1 MAQYVLTSYVGKQI
15 FGVFNTILAVCA
27 NPHWRSLVDSIVL
40 YSTKDSQ
47 GSRGV
52 SKGTLE
58 ESEKI
63 KSYCEQHGYPP
74 VKIVEF
80 DRTENLAAE
89 FVKEATSDGKK
100 VLFNIEGGMN
110 YCVTQYMS
118 ELVKSSLDHSVIISD
133 GSVYRTVP
141 LNQSFENC
149 DWDTETLKIPELS
162 VEDIFAI
169 QNVTYEKKEEK
180 TEFGKFVESH
190 LEKRNL
196 PKSLI
201 YNVTLNHLTFDLVW
215 NCGGNH
221 LAFLVSPWKK
231 NGISSKAANKLERLR
246 AYLKWAAG
254 KNNQKQIYDFQFYVV
269 CEAGNHIDTTKI
281 QGRGKA
287 IPLDSYGYVENNKFY
302 GGGERRL
309 DFSKKLSFELS
320 LLLSRK
326 NVPEFGKLSKSEETN
341 TKVEVVDNTFITSF
355 GKDPSSTI
363 AALLSHLECHTYLKT
378 VLLLCTPD
386 LIKQCNKFITI
397 LKSYP
402 SQFLKQ
408 INFKIVKTDI
418 KGRSIPYILT
428 AKSDIKN
435 VEVNATPGTKG
446 QTAFLTLFAQ
456 NNDFPV
462 WTLNQKEVLCCNQDF
477 EKFKNEPKI
486 NPKLYLSLD
495 RYKVTSN
502 TISKDIAKTK
512 LLKSILKNM
521 SESDADKCRN
531 NFGSFLK
538 ESKITAKLD
547 GSSYFVTSDNGI
559 YKKEEMGALFEDL
572 VNVAFSNLKGVAGD
586 SNVTV
591 KDPTVHNSNQKKYHL
606 EEIDYLFS
614 YKHMVVSVSCKAYFN
629 KDAHHLHTRL
639 ASVVKESVSF
649 AKGICRFCLPVM
661 CFINKFDVPDIFI
674 DKSSNEPVGIIDC
687 WDLCDPDRLQD
698 ILERLDASIN
708 VEGSI
713 SAEDDSELTVDM

>member
-63 KSYCEQHGYPP
+63 KSYCEQHGYPH

-89 FVKEATSDGKK
+89 FVKDATSDGKK

-110 YCVTQYMS
+110 YSVAQYMS
-118 ELVKSSLDHSVIISD
+118 ELVKSSLEHSVIISD

-141 LNQSFENC
+141 LKQSFENC

-169 QNVTYEKKEEK
+169 QNVKYEKKEEK

-221 LAFLVSPWKK
+221 LAFLVSPFGKK
-231 NGISSKAANKLERLR
+231 GTSQDSDKKLERLR
-246 AYLKWAAG
+246 SYLKWAAG
-254 KNNQKQIYDFQFYVV
+254 KNNQKQIYDFHFYVV

-287 IPLDSYGYVENNKFY
+287 IPLESYGYVEKDKFY

-326 NVPEFGKLSKSEETN
+326 NVPEFGKLSKSEEIS

-402 SQFLKQ
+402 SQFLKH
-408 INFKIVKTDI
+408 INFKIVKTDV
-418 KGRSIPYILT
+418 KGRSIPYILS
-428 AKSDIKN
+428 AKRDIKN

-446 QTAFLTLFAQ
+446 QAAFLTLFAQ

-462 WTLNQKEVLCCNQDF
+462 WTLNQKEVLCCNQNF

>member
-231 NGISSKAANKLERLR
+231 NGTSSKAANKLERLR

-302 GGGERRL
+302 GGGERRIDL
-309 DFSKKLSFELS
+309 SKKLSFELS

-402 SQFLKQ
+402 SQFLKH

-713 SAEDDSELTVDM
+713 SVEDDSELTVDM

>member
-27 NPHWRSLVDSIVL
+27 NPYWRSLVDSIVL
-40 YSTKDSQ
+40 YSTKDCQ

-80 DRTENLAAE
+80 DRTENLATE
-89 FVKEATSDGKK
+89 FVKDATSDGKK

-110 YCVTQYMS
+110 YCVAQYMS
-118 ELVKSSLDHSVIISD
+118 ELVKSSLEHSVIISD

-141 LNQSFENC
+141 LKQSFENC

-169 QNVTYEKKEEK
+169 QNVKYEKKEEK

-221 LAFLVSPWKK
+221 LAFLVSPFGKK
-231 NGISSKAANKLERLR
+231 GTSQDSDKKLERLR
-246 AYLKWAAG
+246 SYLKWAAG
-254 KNNQKQIYDFQFYVV
+254 KNNQKQIYDFHFYVV

-287 IPLDSYGYVENNKFY
+287 IPLESYGYVEKDKFY

-326 NVPEFGKLSKSEETN
+326 NVPEFGKLSKSEEIS

-402 SQFLKQ
+402 SQFLKH
-408 INFKIVKTDI
+408 INFKIVKTDV
-418 KGRSIPYILT
+418 KGRSIPYILS
-428 AKSDIKN
+428 AKRDIKN

-446 QTAFLTLFAQ
+446 QAAFLTLFAQ

-462 WTLNQKEVLCCNQDF
+462 WTLNQKEVLCCNQNF

>member
-40 YSTKDSQ
+40 YSTKDNQ
-47 GSRGV
+47 GTGGV

-141 LNQSFENC
+141 LKQSFENC

-231 NGISSKAANKLERLR
+231 NGTSSKAANKLERLR

-302 GGGERRL
+302 GGGERRIDL
-309 DFSKKLSFELS
+309 SKKLSFELS

-402 SQFLKQ
+402 SQFLKH
-408 INFKIVKTDI
+408 INFKIVKTDV
-418 KGRSIPYILT
+418 KGRSIPYILS
-428 AKSDIKN
+428 AKRDIKN

-446 QTAFLTLFAQ
+446 QAAFLTLFAQ

-462 WTLNQKEVLCCNQDF
+462 WTLNQKEVLCCNQNF

>member
-27 NPHWRSLVDSIVL
+27 NPYWRSLVDSIVL

-80 DRTENLAAE
+80 DRTENLATE
-89 FVKEATSDGKK
+89 FVKDATSDGKK

-110 YCVTQYMS
+110 YCVAQYMS
-118 ELVKSSLDHSVIISD
+118 ELVKSSLEHSVIISD

-141 LNQSFENC
+141 LKQSFENC

-169 QNVTYEKKEEK
+169 QNVKYEKKEEK

-221 LAFLVSPWKK
+221 LAFLVSPFGKK
-231 NGISSKAANKLERLR
+231 GTSQDSDKKLERLR
-246 AYLKWAAG
+246 SYLKWAAG
-254 KNNQKQIYDFQFYVV
+254 KNNQKQIYDFHFYVV

-287 IPLDSYGYVENNKFY
+287 IPLESYGYVEKDKFY

-326 NVPEFGKLSKSEETN
+326 NVPEFGKLSKSEEIS

-402 SQFLKQ
+402 SQFLKH
-408 INFKIVKTDI
+408 INFKIVKTDV
-418 KGRSIPYILT
+418 KGRSIPYILS
-428 AKSDIKN
+428 AKRDIKN

-446 QTAFLTLFAQ
+446 QAAFLTLFAQ

-462 WTLNQKEVLCCNQDF
+462 WTLNQKEVLCCNQNF

>member
-1 MAQYVLTSYVGKQI
+1 MDQYVLTSYVGKQI

-47 GSRGV
+47 NTRGV

-58 ESEKI
+58 ESERI
-63 KSYCEQHGYPP
+63 KNYCEQHGYPP

-89 FVKEATSDGKK
+89 FVKDATSDGKK

-110 YCVTQYMS
+110 YCVAQYMS
-118 ELVKSSLDHSVIISD
+118 ELVKSSLEHSVIISD
-133 GSVYRTVP
+133 GSVYRTVS
-141 LNQSFENC
+141 LKQSFEIC
-149 DWDTETLKIPELS
+149 DWDTETLRIPELS

-169 QNVTYEKKEEK
+169 QDVRYEKKEEK

-190 LEKRNL
+190 LEKQNL

-201 YNVTLNHLTFDLVW
+201 YNVTLNKLTFDLVW

-231 NGISSKAANKLERLR
+231 NGTSSKAEKKLERLR

-254 KNNQKQIYDFQFYVV
+254 KNNQKQIYDFQFFVV

-287 IPLDSYGYVENNKFY
+287 IPLDSYGYVEKNKFY

-309 DFSKKLSFELS
+309 DLSKKLSFELS

-326 NVPEFGKLSKSEETN
+326 NVPEFGKLSKSVEN
-341 TKVEVVDNTFITSF
+341 NSKVEVVDSTFITSF

-363 AALLSHLECHTYLKT
+363 AALLSHLKCHTYLKT

-397 LKSYP
+397 LKSYQA
-402 SQFLKQ
+402 QFLKQ
-408 INFKIVKTDI
+408 INFKIVKTDV
-418 KGRSIPYILT
+418 KGRSIPYILS

-435 VEVNATPGTKG
+435 VEVNVTPGTKG

-456 NNDFPV
+456 NNDLPV
-462 WTLNQKEVLCCNQDF
+462 WTLNQHEVLCCNQNF
-477 EKFKNEPKI
+477 EKFKNDPKI
-486 NPKLYLSLD
+486 NPKLILSLD

-502 TISKDIAKTK
+502 TISKDKAKTK
-512 LLKSILKNM
+512 LLNSMLKNM
-521 SESDADKCRN
+521 SESDSDRCRN

-547 GSSYFVTSDNGI
+547 GNSYFVTNNNGI
-559 YKKEEMGALFEDL
+559 YKNVKMGSFFEDL

-586 SNVTV
+586 SNVKV
-591 KDPTVHNSNQKKYHL
+591 KDPTVHYSNQKNSHI

-614 YKHMVVSVSCKAYFN
+614 YKHMFVAVSCKAYFQQ
-629 KDAHHLHTRL
+629 DAHHLHTRL
-639 ASVVKESVSF
+639 ATVVKEAVSF

-687 WDLCDPDRLQD
+687 WDLCDPDRLKD

-708 VEGSI
+708 VEGAI
-713 SAEDDSELTVDM
+713 SAEDDSELTVEM

>member
-40 YSTKDSQ
+40 YSTKDNQ
-47 GSRGV
+47 GTGRV

-141 LNQSFENC
+141 LKQSFENC

-231 NGISSKAANKLERLR
+231 NGTSSKAANKLERLR

-302 GGGERRL
+302 GGGERRIDL
-309 DFSKKLSFELS
+309 SKKLSFELS

-402 SQFLKQ
+402 SQFLKH
-408 INFKIVKTDI
+408 INFKIVKTDV
-418 KGRSIPYILT
+418 KGRSIPYILS
-428 AKSDIKN
+428 AKRDIKN

-446 QTAFLTLFAQ
+446 QAAFLTLFAQ

-462 WTLNQKEVLCCNQDF
+462 WTLNQKEVLCCNQNF

>member
-63 KSYCEQHGYPP
+63 KSYCEQHGYPH

-89 FVKEATSDGKK
+89 FVKDATSDGKK

-110 YCVTQYMS
+110 YSVAQYMS
-118 ELVKSSLDHSVIISD
+118 ELVKSSLEHSVIISD

-141 LNQSFENC
+141 LKQSFENC

-169 QNVTYEKKEEK
+169 QNVKYEKKEEK

-221 LAFLVSPWKK
+221 LAFLVSPFGKK
-231 NGISSKAANKLERLR
+231 GTSQDSDKKLERLR
-246 AYLKWAAG
+246 SYLKWAAG
-254 KNNQKQIYDFQFYVV
+254 KNNQKQIYDFHFYVV

-287 IPLDSYGYVENNKFY
+287 IPLESYGYVEKDKFY

-326 NVPEFGKLSKSEETN
+326 NVPEFGKLSKSEEIS

-402 SQFLKQ
+402 SQFLKH
-408 INFKIVKTDI
+408 INFKIVKTDV
-418 KGRSIPYILT
+418 KGRSIPYILS
-428 AKSDIKN
+428 AKRDIKN

-446 QTAFLTLFAQ
+446 QAAFLTLFAQ

-462 WTLNQKEVLCCNQDF
+462 WTLNQKEVLCCNQNF

-713 SAEDDSELTVDM
+713 SAEDDSELTVEM

>member
-80 DRTENLAAE
+80 DRTENLATE
-89 FVKEATSDGKK
+89 FVKDATSDGKK

-110 YCVTQYMS
+110 YCVAQYMS
-118 ELVKSSLDHSVIISD
+118 ELVKSSLEHSVIISD

-141 LNQSFENC
+141 LKQSFENC

-169 QNVTYEKKEEK
+169 QNVKYEKKEEK

-221 LAFLVSPWKK
+221 LAFLVSPFGKK
-231 NGISSKAANKLERLR
+231 GTSQDSDKKLERLR
-246 AYLKWAAG
+246 SYLKWAAG
-254 KNNQKQIYDFQFYVV
+254 KNNQKQIYDFHFYVV

-287 IPLDSYGYVENNKFY
+287 IPLESYGYVEKDKFY
-302 GGGERRL
+302 GVGERRL

-326 NVPEFGKLSKSEETN
+326 NVPEFGKLSKSEEIS

-402 SQFLKQ
+402 SQFLKH
-408 INFKIVKTDI
+408 INFKIVKTDV
-418 KGRSIPYILT
+418 KGRSIPYILS
-428 AKSDIKN
+428 AKRDIKN

-446 QTAFLTLFAQ
+446 QAAFLTLFAQ

-462 WTLNQKEVLCCNQDF
+462 WTLNQKEVLCCNQNF

>member
-40 YSTKDSQ
+40 YSTKDNQ
-47 GSRGV
+47 GTGGV

-141 LNQSFENC
+141 LKQSFENC

-221 LAFLVSPWKK
+221 LAFLVSPFGKK
-231 NGISSKAANKLERLR
+231 GTSQDSDKKLERLR
-246 AYLKWAAG
+246 SYLKWAAG
-254 KNNQKQIYDFQFYVV
+254 KNNQKQIYDFHFYVV

-287 IPLDSYGYVENNKFY
+287 IPLESYGYVEKDKFY

-326 NVPEFGKLSKSEETN
+326 NVPEFGKLSKSEEIS

-402 SQFLKQ
+402 SQFLKH
-408 INFKIVKTDI
+408 INFKIVKTDV
-418 KGRSIPYILT
+418 KGRSIPYILS
-428 AKSDIKN
+428 AKRDIKN

-446 QTAFLTLFAQ
+446 QAAFLTLFAQ

-462 WTLNQKEVLCCNQDF
+462 WTLNQKEVLCCNQNF

-559 YKKEEMGALFEDL
+559 YKKEEIGALFEDL

>member
-1 MAQYVLTSYVGKQI
+1 M
-15 FGVFNTILAVCA
+15 
-27 NPHWRSLVDSIVL
+27 DSIVL

-89 FVKEATSDGKK
+89 FVKDATSDGKK

-110 YCVTQYMS
+110 YSVAQYMS
-118 ELVKSSLDHSVIISD
+118 ELVKSSLEHSVIISD

-141 LNQSFENC
+141 LKQSFENC

-221 LAFLVSPWKK
+221 LAFLVSPFGKK
-231 NGISSKAANKLERLR
+231 GTSQDSDKKLERLR
-246 AYLKWAAG
+246 SYLKWAAG
-254 KNNQKQIYDFQFYVV
+254 KNNQKQIYDFHFYVV

-287 IPLDSYGYVENNKFY
+287 IPLESYGYVEKDKFY

-326 NVPEFGKLSKSEETN
+326 NVPEFGKLSKSEEIS

-402 SQFLKQ
+402 SQFLKH
-408 INFKIVKTDI
+408 INFKIVKTDV
-418 KGRSIPYILT
+418 KGRSIPYILS
-428 AKSDIKN
+428 AKRDIKN

-446 QTAFLTLFAQ
+446 QAAFLTLFAQ

-462 WTLNQKEVLCCNQDF
+462 WTLNQKEVLCCNQNF

-547 GSSYFVTSDNGI
+547 GSSYFVTSDSI

>member
-27 NPHWRSLVDSIVL
+27 NPHWHSLVDSIVL

-80 DRTENLAAE
+80 DRTENLATE
-89 FVKEATSDGKK
+89 FVKDATSDGKK

-110 YCVTQYMS
+110 YCVAQYMS
-118 ELVKSSLDHSVIISD
+118 ELVKSSLEHSVIISD

-141 LNQSFENC
+141 LKQSFENC

-221 LAFLVSPWKK
+221 LAFLVSPFGKK
-231 NGISSKAANKLERLR
+231 GTSQDSDKKLERLR
-246 AYLKWAAG
+246 SYLKWAAG
-254 KNNQKQIYDFQFYVV
+254 KNNQKQIYDFHFYVV

-287 IPLDSYGYVENNKFY
+287 IPLESYGYVEKDKFY

-326 NVPEFGKLSKSEETN
+326 NVPEFGKLSKSEEIS

-402 SQFLKQ
+402 SQFLKH
-408 INFKIVKTDI
+408 INFKIVKTDV
-418 KGRSIPYILT
+418 KGRSIPYILS
-428 AKSDIKN
+428 AKRDIKN

-446 QTAFLTLFAQ
+446 QAAFLTLFAQ

-462 WTLNQKEVLCCNQDF
+462 WTLNQKEVLCCNQNF

>member
-40 YSTKDSQ
+40 YSTKDNQ
-47 GSRGV
+47 GTGGV

-141 LNQSFENC
+141 LKQSFENC

-221 LAFLVSPWKK
+221 LAFLVSPFGKK
-231 NGISSKAANKLERLR
+231 GTSQDSDKKLERLR
-246 AYLKWAAG
+246 SYLKWAAG
-254 KNNQKQIYDFQFYVV
+254 KNNQKQIYDFHFYVV

-287 IPLDSYGYVENNKFY
+287 IPLESYGYVEKDKFY

-326 NVPEFGKLSKSEETN
+326 NVPEFGKLSKSEEIS

-402 SQFLKQ
+402 SQFLKH
-408 INFKIVKTDI
+408 INFKIVKTDV
-418 KGRSIPYILT
+418 KGRSIPYILS
-428 AKSDIKN
+428 AKRDIKN

-446 QTAFLTLFAQ
+446 QAAFLTLFAQ

-462 WTLNQKEVLCCNQDF
+462 WTLNQKEVLCCNQNF

>member
-40 YSTKDSQ
+40 YSTKDNQ
-47 GSRGV
+47 GTGGV

-80 DRTENLAAE
+80 DRTENFAAE

-141 LNQSFENC
+141 LKQSFENC

-221 LAFLVSPWKK
+221 LAFLVSPFGKK
-231 NGISSKAANKLERLR
+231 GTSQDSDKKLERLR
-246 AYLKWAAG
+246 SYLKWAAG
-254 KNNQKQIYDFQFYVV
+254 KNNQKQIYDFHFYVV

-287 IPLDSYGYVENNKFY
+287 IPLESYGYVEKDKFY

-326 NVPEFGKLSKSEETN
+326 NVPEFGKLSKSEEIS

-402 SQFLKQ
+402 SQFLKH
-408 INFKIVKTDI
+408 INFKIVKTDV
-418 KGRSIPYILT
+418 KGRSIPYILS
-428 AKSDIKN
+428 AKRDIKN

-446 QTAFLTLFAQ
+446 QAAFLTLFAQ

-486 NPKLYLSLD
+486 NPKLLLSLD

-521 SESDADKCRN
+521 SESDSVKCRN

-614 YKHMVVSVSCKAYFN
+614 YKHMFVAVSCKAYFN

>member
-80 DRTENLAAE
+80 DRTENLATE
-89 FVKEATSDGKK
+89 FVKDATSDGKK

-110 YCVTQYMS
+110 YCVAQYMS

-141 LNQSFENC
+141 LKQSFENC

-221 LAFLVSPWKK
+221 LAFLVSPFGKK
-231 NGISSKAANKLERLR
+231 GTSQDSDKKLERLR
-246 AYLKWAAG
+246 SYLKWAAG
-254 KNNQKQIYDFQFYVV
+254 KNNQKQIYDFHFYVV

-287 IPLDSYGYVENNKFY
+287 IPLESYGYVEKDKFY

-326 NVPEFGKLSKSEETN
+326 NVPEFGKLSKSEEIS

-402 SQFLKQ
+402 SQFLKH
-408 INFKIVKTDI
+408 INFKIVKTDV
-418 KGRSIPYILT
+418 KGRSIPYILS
-428 AKSDIKN
+428 AKRDIKN

-446 QTAFLTLFAQ
+446 QAAFLTLFAQ

-462 WTLNQKEVLCCNQDF
+462 WTLNQNEVLCCNQNF

>member
-27 NPHWRSLVDSIVL
+27 NPHWCSLVDSIVL

-89 FVKEATSDGKK
+89 FVKDATSDGKK

-110 YCVTQYMS
+110 YSVAQYMS
-118 ELVKSSLDHSVIISD
+118 ELVKSSLEHSVIISD

-141 LNQSFENC
+141 LKQSFENC
-149 DWDTETLKIPELS
+149 DWDSETLKIPELS

-169 QNVTYEKKEEK
+169 QDVKYEKKEEK

-190 LEKRNL
+190 LEKQNL

-201 YNVTLNHLTFDLVW
+201 YNVTLNKLTFDLVW

-221 LAFLVSPWKK
+221 LAFLVSPFGKK
-231 NGISSKAANKLERLR
+231 GTSQDSDKKLERLR
-246 AYLKWAAG
+246 SYLKWAAG
-254 KNNQKQIYDFQFYVV
+254 KNNQKQIYDFHFYVV

-287 IPLDSYGYVENNKFY
+287 IPLESYGYVEKDKFY

-326 NVPEFGKLSKSEETN
+326 NVPEFGKLSKSEEIS

-402 SQFLKQ
+402 FQFLKH
-408 INFKIVKTDI
+408 INFKIVKTDV
-418 KGRSIPYILT
+418 KGRSIPYILS
-428 AKSDIKN
+428 AKRDIKN

-446 QTAFLTLFAQ
+446 QAAFLTLFAQ

-462 WTLNQKEVLCCNQDF
+462 WTLNQKEVLCCNQNF

>member
-80 DRTENLAAE
+80 DRTENLATE
-89 FVKEATSDGKK
+89 FVKDATSDGKK

-110 YCVTQYMS
+110 YCVAQYMS
-118 ELVKSSLDHSVIISD
+118 ELVKSSLEHSVIISD

-141 LNQSFENC
+141 LKQSFENC

-221 LAFLVSPWKK
+221 LAFLVSPFGKK
-231 NGISSKAANKLERLR
+231 GTSQDSDKKLERLR
-246 AYLKWAAG
+246 SYLKWAAG
-254 KNNQKQIYDFQFYVV
+254 KNNQKQIYDFHFYVV

-287 IPLDSYGYVENNKFY
+287 IPLESYGYVEKDKFY

-326 NVPEFGKLSKSEETN
+326 NVPEFGKLSKSEEIS

-355 GKDPSSTI
+355 GKEPSSTI

-402 SQFLKQ
+402 SQFLKH
-408 INFKIVKTDI
+408 INFKIVKTDV
-418 KGRSIPYILT
+418 KGRSIPYILS
-428 AKSDIKN
+428 AKRDIKN

-446 QTAFLTLFAQ
+446 QAAFLTLFAQ

-462 WTLNQKEVLCCNQDF
+462 WTLNQKEVLCCNQNF

>member
-27 NPHWRSLVDSIVL
+27 NPHWHSLVDSIVL

-80 DRTENLAAE
+80 DRTENLATE
-89 FVKEATSDGKK
+89 FVKDATSDGKK

-110 YCVTQYMS
+110 YCVAQYMS
-118 ELVKSSLDHSVIISD
+118 ELVKSSLEHSVIISD

-141 LNQSFENC
+141 LKQSFENC

-221 LAFLVSPWKK
+221 LAFLVSPFGKK
-231 NGISSKAANKLERLR
+231 GTSQDSDKKLERLR
-246 AYLKWAAG
+246 SYLKWAAG
-254 KNNQKQIYDFQFYVV
+254 KNNQKQIYDFHFYVV

-287 IPLDSYGYVENNKFY
+287 IPLESYGYVEKDKFY

-326 NVPEFGKLSKSEETN
+326 NVPEFGKLSKSEEIS

-402 SQFLKQ
+402 SQFLKH
-408 INFKIVKTDI
+408 INFKIVKTDV
-418 KGRSIPYILT
+418 KGRSIPYILS
-428 AKSDIKN
+428 AKRDIKN

-446 QTAFLTLFAQ
+446 QAAFLTLFAQ

-462 WTLNQKEVLCCNQDF
+462 WTLNQKEVLCCNQNF

-639 ASVVKESVSF
+639 ASAVKESVSF

>member
-40 YSTKDSQ
+40 YSTKDNQ
-47 GSRGV
+47 GTGGV

-141 LNQSFENC
+141 LKQSFENC

-221 LAFLVSPWKK
+221 LAFLVSPFGKK
-231 NGISSKAANKLERLR
+231 GTSQDSDKKLERLR
-246 AYLKWAAG
+246 SYLKWAAG
-254 KNNQKQIYDFQFYVV
+254 KNNQKQIYDFHFYVV
-269 CEAGNHIDTTKI
+269 CEACNHIDTTKI

-287 IPLDSYGYVENNKFY
+287 IPLESYGYVEKDKFY

-326 NVPEFGKLSKSEETN
+326 NVPEFGKLSKSEEIS

-402 SQFLKQ
+402 SQFLKH
-408 INFKIVKTDI
+408 INFKIVKTDV
-418 KGRSIPYILT
+418 KGRSIPYILS
-428 AKSDIKN
+428 AKRDIKN

-446 QTAFLTLFAQ
+446 QAAFLTLFAQ

-462 WTLNQKEVLCCNQDF
+462 WTLNQKEVLCCNQNF

>member
-1 MAQYVLTSYVGKQI
+1 M
-15 FGVFNTILAVCA
+15 
-27 NPHWRSLVDSIVL
+27 
-40 YSTKDSQ
+40 
-47 GSRGV
+47 
-52 SKGTLE
+52 E
-58 ESEKI
+58 
-63 KSYCEQHGYPP
+63 
-74 VKIVEF
+74 
-80 DRTENLAAE
+80 
-89 FVKEATSDGKK
+89 
-100 VLFNIEGGMN
+100 
-110 YCVTQYMS
+110 
-118 ELVKSSLDHSVIISD
+118 
-133 GSVYRTVP
+133 
-141 LNQSFENC
+141 
-149 DWDTETLKIPELS
+149 
-162 VEDIFAI
+162 
-169 QNVTYEKKEEK
+169 
-180 TEFGKFVESH
+180 
-190 LEKRNL
+190 
-196 PKSLI
+196 
-201 YNVTLNHLTFDLVW
+201 
-215 NCGGNH
+215 
-221 LAFLVSPWKK
+221 K
-231 NGISSKAANKLERLR
+231 NGTSSKAANKLERLR

-302 GGGERRL
+302 GGGERRIDL
-309 DFSKKLSFELS
+309 SKKLSFELS

-486 NPKLYLSLD
+486 NPKLLLSLD

-521 SESDADKCRN
+521 SESDSDKCRN

-538 ESKITAKLD
+538 ESKITATLD
-547 GSSYFVTSDNGI
+547 GTSYFVTNDNGI
-559 YKKEEMGALFEDL
+559 YKKVKIGAFFEDL
-572 VNVAFSNLKGVAGD
+572 VNVAFSNLKGVAG
-586 SNVTV
+586 
-591 KDPTVHNSNQKKYHL
+591 
-606 EEIDYLFS
+606 EIGR
-614 YKHMVVSVSCKAYFN
+614 
-629 KDAHHLHTRL
+629 AH
-639 ASVVKESVSF
+639 V
-649 AKGICRFCLPVM
+649 
-661 CFINKFDVPDIFI
+661 
-674 DKSSNEPVGIIDC
+674 
-687 WDLCDPDRLQD
+687 
-698 ILERLDASIN
+698 
-708 VEGSI
+708 
-713 SAEDDSELTVDM
+713 

>member
-27 NPHWRSLVDSIVL
+27 NPHWCSLVDSIVL

-89 FVKEATSDGKK
+89 FVKDATSDGKK

-110 YCVTQYMS
+110 YSVAQYMS
-118 ELVKSSLDHSVIISD
+118 ELVKSSLEHSVIISD

-141 LNQSFENC
+141 LKQSFENC
-149 DWDTETLKIPELS
+149 DWDSETLKIPELS

-169 QNVTYEKKEEK
+169 QDVKYEKKEEK

-190 LEKRNL
+190 LEKQNL

-201 YNVTLNHLTFDLVW
+201 YNVTLNKLTFDLVW

-221 LAFLVSPWKK
+221 LAFLVSPFGKK
-231 NGISSKAANKLERLR
+231 GTSQDSDKKLERLR
-246 AYLKWAAG
+246 SYLKWAAG
-254 KNNQKQIYDFQFYVV
+254 KNNQKQIYDFHFYVV

-287 IPLDSYGYVENNKFY
+287 IPLESYGYVEKDKFY
-302 GGGERRL
+302 GGGERRIDL
-309 DFSKKLSFELS
+309 SKKLSFELS

-326 NVPEFGKLSKSEETN
+326 NVPEFGKLSKSEENN

-408 INFKIVKTDI
+408 INFKIVKTDV
-418 KGRSIPYILT
+418 KGRSIPYILS

-446 QTAFLTLFAQ
+446 QAAFLTLFAQ

-462 WTLNQKEVLCCNQDF
+462 WTLNQKEVLCCNQNF

-521 SESDADKCRN
+521 SESDSDKCRN

-538 ESKITAKLD
+538 ESKITATLD
-547 GSSYFVTSDNGI
+547 GTSYFVTSDNGV
-559 YKKEEMGALFEDL
+559 YKKEGMGALFEDL

-713 SAEDDSELTVDM
+713 SAEEDSELTVEM

>member
-80 DRTENLAAE
+80 DRTENLATE
-89 FVKEATSDGKK
+89 FVKDATSDGKK

-110 YCVTQYMS
+110 YCVAQYMS
-118 ELVKSSLDHSVIISD
+118 ELVKSSLEHSVIISD

-141 LNQSFENC
+141 LKQSFENC

-169 QNVTYEKKEEK
+169 QNVKYEKKEEK

-221 LAFLVSPWKK
+221 LAFLVSPFGKK
-231 NGISSKAANKLERLR
+231 GTSQDSDKKLERLR
-246 AYLKWAAG
+246 SYLKWAAG
-254 KNNQKQIYDFQFYVV
+254 KNNQKQIYDFHFYVV

-287 IPLDSYGYVENNKFY
+287 IPLESYGYVEKDKFY

-326 NVPEFGKLSKSEETN
+326 NVPEFGKLSKSEEIS

-402 SQFLKQ
+402 SQFLKH
-408 INFKIVKTDI
+408 INFKIVKTDV
-418 KGRSIPYILT
+418 KGRSIPYILS
-428 AKSDIKN
+428 AKRDIKN

-446 QTAFLTLFAQ
+446 QAAFLTLFAQ

-462 WTLNQKEVLCCNQDF
+462 WTLNQKEVLCCNQNF

-649 AKGICRFCLPVM
+649 SKGICRFCLPVM

>member
-80 DRTENLAAE
+80 DRTENLATE
-89 FVKEATSDGKK
+89 FVKDATSDGKK

-110 YCVTQYMS
+110 YCVAQYMS
-118 ELVKSSLDHSVIISD
+118 ELVKSSLEHSVIISD

-141 LNQSFENC
+141 LKQSFENC

-231 NGISSKAANKLERLR
+231 NGTSSKAENKLERLR

-254 KNNQKQIYDFQFYVV
+254 KNNQKQIYDFHFYVV

-287 IPLDSYGYVENNKFY
+287 IPLESYGYVEKDKFY

-326 NVPEFGKLSKSEETN
+326 NVPEFGKLSKSEEIS

-402 SQFLKQ
+402 SQFLKH
-408 INFKIVKTDI
+408 INFKIVKTDV
-418 KGRSIPYILT
+418 KGRSIPYILS
-428 AKSDIKN
+428 AKRDIKN

-446 QTAFLTLFAQ
+446 QAAFLTLFAQ

-462 WTLNQKEVLCCNQDF
+462 WTLNQKEVLCCNKDF

-486 NPKLYLSLD
+486 NPKLLLSLD

-521 SESDADKCRN
+521 SESDSDKCRN

-538 ESKITAKLD
+538 ESKITATLD
-547 GSSYFVTSDNGI
+547 GTSYFVTNDNGI
-559 YKKEEMGALFEDL
+559 YKKVKIGAFFEDL

-586 SNVTV
+586 SNVKV
-591 KDPTVHNSNQKKYHL
+591 KDPTVHNSNQKNSHI

-614 YKHMVVSVSCKAYFN
+614 YKHMFVAVSCKAYFN

-713 SAEDDSELTVDM
+713 SAEDDSELTVEM

>member
-80 DRTENLAAE
+80 DRTENLATE
-89 FVKEATSDGKK
+89 FVKDATSDGKK

-110 YCVTQYMS
+110 YCVAQYMS
-118 ELVKSSLDHSVIISD
+118 ELVKSSLEHSVIISD

-141 LNQSFENC
+141 LKQSFENC
-149 DWDTETLKIPELS
+149 DWDTETLKILELS

-221 LAFLVSPWKK
+221 LAFLVSPFGKK
-231 NGISSKAANKLERLR
+231 GTSQDSDKKLERLR
-246 AYLKWAAG
+246 SYLKWAAG
-254 KNNQKQIYDFQFYVV
+254 KNNQKQIYDFHFYVV

-287 IPLDSYGYVENNKFY
+287 IPLESYGYVEKDKFY

-326 NVPEFGKLSKSEETN
+326 NVPEFGKLSKSEEIS

-402 SQFLKQ
+402 SQFLKH
-408 INFKIVKTDI
+408 INFKIVKTDV
-418 KGRSIPYILT
+418 KGRSIPYILS
-428 AKSDIKN
+428 AKRDIKN

-446 QTAFLTLFAQ
+446 QAAFLTLFAQ

-462 WTLNQKEVLCCNQDF
+462 WTLNQKEVLCCNQNF

>member
-80 DRTENLAAE
+80 DRTENLATE
-89 FVKEATSDGKK
+89 FVKDATSDGKK

-110 YCVTQYMS
+110 YCVAQYMS
-118 ELVKSSLDHSVIISD
+118 ELVKSSLEHSVIISD

-141 LNQSFENC
+141 LKQSFENC

-221 LAFLVSPWKK
+221 LAFLVSPFGKK
-231 NGISSKAANKLERLR
+231 GTSQDSDKKLERLR
-246 AYLKWAAG
+246 SYLKWAAG
-254 KNNQKQIYDFQFYVV
+254 KNNQKQIYDFHFYVV

-287 IPLDSYGYVENNKFY
+287 IPLESYGFVEKDKFY

-326 NVPEFGKLSKSEETN
+326 NVPEFGKLSKSEEIS

-402 SQFLKQ
+402 SQFLKH
-408 INFKIVKTDI
+408 INFKIVKTDV
-418 KGRSIPYILT
+418 KGRSIPYILS
-428 AKSDIKN
+428 AKRDIKN

-446 QTAFLTLFAQ
+446 QAAFLTLFAQ

-462 WTLNQKEVLCCNQDF
+462 WTLNQKEALCCNQDF

-486 NPKLYLSLD
+486 NPKLLLSLD

-521 SESDADKCRN
+521 SESDSDKCRN

-538 ESKITAKLD
+538 ESKITATLD
-547 GSSYFVTSDNGI
+547 GTSYFVTNDNGI
-559 YKKEEMGALFEDL
+559 YKKVKIGAFFEDL

-586 SNVTV
+586 SNVKV
-591 KDPTVHNSNQKKYHL
+591 KDPTVHNSNQKNSHI

-614 YKHMVVSVSCKAYFN
+614 YKHMFVAVSCKAYFQQ
-629 KDAHHLHTRL
+629 DAHHLHKCL

-687 WDLCDPDRLQD
+687 WDLCAPDRLQD

-713 SAEDDSELTVDM
+713 SAEDDSELTVEM

>member
-89 FVKEATSDGKK
+89 FVKDATSDGKK

-110 YCVTQYMS
+110 YSVAQYMS
-118 ELVKSSLDHSVIISD
+118 ELVKSSLEHSVIISD

-141 LNQSFENC
+141 LKQSFENC

-221 LAFLVSPWKK
+221 LAFLVSPFGKK
-231 NGISSKAANKLERLR
+231 GTSQDSDKKLERLR
-246 AYLKWAAG
+246 SYLKWAAG
-254 KNNQKQIYDFQFYVV
+254 KNNQKQIYDFHFYVV

-287 IPLDSYGYVENNKFY
+287 IPLESYGYVEKDKFY

-326 NVPEFGKLSKSEETN
+326 NVPEFGKLSKSEEIS

-402 SQFLKQ
+402 SQFLKH
-408 INFKIVKTDI
+408 INFKIVKTDV
-418 KGRSIPYILT
+418 KGRSIPYILS
-428 AKSDIKN
+428 AKRDIKN

-446 QTAFLTLFAQ
+446 QAAFLTLFAQ

-462 WTLNQKEVLCCNQDF
+462 WTLNQKEVLCCNQNF

-547 GSSYFVTSDNGI
+547 GSSYFVTSDSI

>member
-80 DRTENLAAE
+80 DRTENLATE
-89 FVKEATSDGKK
+89 FVKDATSDGKK

-110 YCVTQYMS
+110 YCVAQYMS
-118 ELVKSSLDHSVIISD
+118 ELVKSSLEHSVIISD

-141 LNQSFENC
+141 LKQSFENC

-221 LAFLVSPWKK
+221 LAFLVSPFGKK
-231 NGISSKAANKLERLR
+231 GTSQDSDKKLERLR
-246 AYLKWAAG
+246 SYLKWAAG
-254 KNNQKQIYDFQFYVV
+254 KNNQKQIYDFHFYVV

-287 IPLDSYGYVENNKFY
+287 IPLESYGYVEKDKFY

-326 NVPEFGKLSKSEETN
+326 NVPEFGKLSKSEEIS

-402 SQFLKQ
+402 SQFLKH
-408 INFKIVKTDI
+408 INFKIVKTDV
-418 KGRSIPYILT
+418 KGRSIPYILS
-428 AKSDIKN
+428 AKRDIKN

-446 QTAFLTLFAQ
+446 QAAFLTLFAQ

-462 WTLNQKEVLCCNQDF
+462 WTLNQKEVLCCNQNF

-538 ESKITAKLD
+538 ESKITTKLD

-713 SAEDDSELTVDM
+713 SAEDDSELTVEM

>member
-80 DRTENLAAE
+80 DRTENLATE
-89 FVKEATSDGKK
+89 FVKDATSDGKK

-221 LAFLVSPWKK
+221 LAFLVSPFGKK
-231 NGISSKAANKLERLR
+231 GTSQDSDKKLERLR
-246 AYLKWAAG
+246 SYLKWAAG
-254 KNNQKQIYDFQFYVV
+254 KNNQKQIYDFHFYVV

-287 IPLDSYGYVENNKFY
+287 IPLESYGYVEKDKFY

-326 NVPEFGKLSKSEETN
+326 NVPEFGKLSKSEEIS

-402 SQFLKQ
+402 SQFLKH
-408 INFKIVKTDI
+408 INFKIVKTDV
-418 KGRSIPYILT
+418 KGRSIPYILS
-428 AKSDIKN
+428 AKRDIKN

-446 QTAFLTLFAQ
+446 QAAFLTLFAQ

-486 NPKLYLSLD
+486 NPKLLLSLD

-521 SESDADKCRN
+521 SESDSDKCRN

-538 ESKITAKLD
+538 ESKITATLD
-547 GSSYFVTSDNGI
+547 GTSYFVTNDNGI
-559 YKKEEMGALFEDL
+559 YKKVKIGAFFEDL

>member
-80 DRTENLAAE
+80 DRTENLATE
-89 FVKEATSDGKK
+89 FVKDATSDGKK

-110 YCVTQYMS
+110 YCVAQYMS
-118 ELVKSSLDHSVIISD
+118 ELVKSSLEHSVIISD

-141 LNQSFENC
+141 LKQSFENC

-221 LAFLVSPWKK
+221 LTFLVSPFGKK
-231 NGISSKAANKLERLR
+231 GTSQDSDKKLERLR
-246 AYLKWAAG
+246 SYLKWAAG
-254 KNNQKQIYDFQFYVV
+254 KNNQKQIYDFHFYVV

-287 IPLDSYGYVENNKFY
+287 IPLESYGYVEKDKFY

-326 NVPEFGKLSKSEETN
+326 NVPEFGKLSKSEEIS

-402 SQFLKQ
+402 SQFLKH
-408 INFKIVKTDI
+408 INFKIVKTDV
-418 KGRSIPYILT
+418 KGRSIPYILS
-428 AKSDIKN
+428 AKRDIKN

-446 QTAFLTLFAQ
+446 QAAFLTLFAQ

-462 WTLNQKEVLCCNQDF
+462 WTLNQKEVLCCNQNF

>member
-80 DRTENLAAE
+80 DRTENLATE
-89 FVKEATSDGKK
+89 FVKDATSDGKK

-221 LAFLVSPWKK
+221 LAFLVSPFGKK
-231 NGISSKAANKLERLR
+231 GTSQDSDKKLERLR
-246 AYLKWAAG
+246 SYLKWAAG
-254 KNNQKQIYDFQFYVV
+254 KNNQKQIYDFHFYVV

-287 IPLDSYGYVENNKFY
+287 IPLESYGYVEKDKFY

-326 NVPEFGKLSKSEETN
+326 NVPEFGKLSKSEEIS

-408 INFKIVKTDI
+408 INFKIVKTDV
-418 KGRSIPYILT
+418 KGRSIPYILS
-428 AKSDIKN
+428 AKRDIKN

-446 QTAFLTLFAQ
+446 QAAFLTLFAQ

-486 NPKLYLSLD
+486 NPKLLLSLD

-521 SESDADKCRN
+521 SESDSDKCRN

-538 ESKITAKLD
+538 ESKITATLD
-547 GSSYFVTSDNGI
+547 GTSYFVTNDNGI
-559 YKKEEMGALFEDL
+559 YKKVKIGAFFEDL

>member
-40 YSTKDSQ
+40 YSTKDNQ
-47 GSRGV
+47 GTGGV

-141 LNQSFENC
+141 LKQSFENC

-221 LAFLVSPWKK
+221 LAFLVSPFGKK
-231 NGISSKAANKLERLR
+231 GISQDSDKKLERLR
-246 AYLKWAAG
+246 SYLKWAAG
-254 KNNQKQIYDFQFYVV
+254 KNNQKQIYDFHFYVV

-287 IPLDSYGYVENNKFY
+287 IPLESYGYVEKDKFY

-326 NVPEFGKLSKSEETN
+326 NVPEFGKLSKSEEIS

-402 SQFLKQ
+402 SQFLKH
-408 INFKIVKTDI
+408 INFKIVKTDV
-418 KGRSIPYILT
+418 KGRSIPYILS
-428 AKSDIKN
+428 AKRDIKN

-446 QTAFLTLFAQ
+446 QAAFLTLFAQ

-462 WTLNQKEVLCCNQDF
+462 WTLNQKEVLCCNQNF

-639 ASVVKESVSF
+639 DSVVKESVSF

>member
-40 YSTKDSQ
+40 YSTKDNQ
-47 GSRGV
+47 GTGGV

-141 LNQSFENC
+141 LKQSFENC

-231 NGISSKAANKLERLR
+231 NGTSSKAANKLERLR

-302 GGGERRL
+302 GGGERRIDL
-309 DFSKKLSFELS
+309 SKKLSFELS

-402 SQFLKQ
+402 SQFLKH
-408 INFKIVKTDI
+408 INFKIVKTDV
-418 KGRSIPYILT
+418 KGRSIPYILS

-446 QTAFLTLFAQ
+446 QAAFLTLFAQ

-462 WTLNQKEVLCCNQDF
+462 WTLNQKEVLCCNQNF

-629 KDAHHLHTRL
+629 KDAHHLHKCL

-713 SAEDDSELTVDM
+713 SAEDDSELTVEM

>member
-40 YSTKDSQ
+40 YSTKDNQ
-47 GSRGV
+47 GTGGV

-80 DRTENLAAE
+80 DRTENLAAK

-141 LNQSFENC
+141 LKQSFENC

-221 LAFLVSPWKK
+221 LAFLVSPFGKK
-231 NGISSKAANKLERLR
+231 GTSQDSDKKLERLR
-246 AYLKWAAG
+246 SYLKWAAG
-254 KNNQKQIYDFQFYVV
+254 KNNQKQIYDFHFYVV

-287 IPLDSYGYVENNKFY
+287 IPLESYGYVEKDKFY

-326 NVPEFGKLSKSEETN
+326 NVPEFGKLSKSEEIS

-402 SQFLKQ
+402 SQFLKH
-408 INFKIVKTDI
+408 INFKIVKTDV
-418 KGRSIPYILT
+418 KGRSIPYILS
-428 AKSDIKN
+428 AKRDIKN

-446 QTAFLTLFAQ
+446 QAAFLTLFAQ

-462 WTLNQKEVLCCNQDF
+462 WTLNQKEVLCCNQNF

>member
-231 NGISSKAANKLERLR
+231 NGTSSKAANKLERLR

-302 GGGERRL
+302 GGGERRIDL
-309 DFSKKLSFELS
+309 SKKLSFELS

-708 VEGSI
+708 VDGSI

>member
-231 NGISSKAANKLERLR
+231 NGTSSKAANKLERLR

-302 GGGERRL
+302 GGGERRIDL
-309 DFSKKLSFELS
+309 SKKLSFELS

-408 INFKIVKTDI
+408 INFKIVKTDV
-418 KGRSIPYILT
+418 KGRSIPYILS

-446 QTAFLTLFAQ
+446 QAAFLTLFAQ

-462 WTLNQKEVLCCNQDF
+462 WTLNQKEVLCCNQNF

-521 SESDADKCRN
+521 SESDSDKCRN

-538 ESKITAKLD
+538 ESKITATLD
-547 GSSYFVTSDNGI
+547 GTSYFVTNDNGI

-713 SAEDDSELTVDM
+713 SAEENSELTVEM

>member
-27 NPHWRSLVDSIVL
+27 NPHWHSLVDSIVL

-80 DRTENLAAE
+80 DRTENLATE
-89 FVKEATSDGKK
+89 FVKDATSDGKK

-110 YCVTQYMS
+110 YCVAQYMS
-118 ELVKSSLDHSVIISD
+118 ELVKSSLEHSVIISD

-141 LNQSFENC
+141 LKQSFENC

-221 LAFLVSPWKK
+221 LAFLVSPFGKK
-231 NGISSKAANKLERLR
+231 GTSQDSDKKLERLR
-246 AYLKWAAG
+246 SYLKWAAG
-254 KNNQKQIYDFQFYVV
+254 KNNQKQIYDFHFYVV

-287 IPLDSYGYVENNKFY
+287 IPLESYGYVEKDKFY

-326 NVPEFGKLSKSEETN
+326 NVPEFGKLSKSEEIS

-402 SQFLKQ
+402 SQFLKH
-408 INFKIVKTDI
+408 INFKIVKTDV
-418 KGRSIPYILT
+418 KGRSIPYILS
-428 AKSDIKN
+428 AKRDIKN

-446 QTAFLTLFAQ
+446 QAAFLTLFAQ

-713 SAEDDSELTVDM
+713 SAEDDSELTVEM

>member
-58 ESEKI
+58 ESERI

-110 YCVTQYMS
+110 YCVAQYMS

-133 GSVYRTVP
+133 GSVYRTVS
-141 LNQSFENC
+141 LKQSFENC
-149 DWDTETLKIPELS
+149 DWDTESLKIPELS

-169 QNVTYEKKEEK
+169 QDVKYEKKEEK

-190 LEKRNL
+190 LEKQNL

-201 YNVTLNHLTFDLVW
+201 YNVTLNKLTFDLVW

-221 LAFLVSPWKK
+221 LAFLVSPFGKK
-231 NGISSKAANKLERLR
+231 GTSQDSNKKLERLR
-246 AYLKWAAG
+246 SYLKWAAG
-254 KNNQKQIYDFQFYVV
+254 KNNQKQIYDFHFYVV

-287 IPLDSYGYVENNKFY
+287 IPLESYGYVEKDKFY

-326 NVPEFGKLSKSEETN
+326 NVPEFGKLSKSEEIS

-402 SQFLKQ
+402 SQFLKH
-408 INFKIVKTDI
+408 INFKIVKTDV
-418 KGRSIPYILT
+418 KGRSIPYILS

-446 QTAFLTLFAQ
+446 QAAFLTLFAQ

-462 WTLNQKEVLCCNQDF
+462 WTLNQKEVLCCNQNF

>member
-80 DRTENLAAE
+80 DRTENLATE
-89 FVKEATSDGKK
+89 FVKDATSDGKK

-110 YCVTQYMS
+110 YCVAQYMS

-133 GSVYRTVP
+133 GSVYRTVS
-141 LNQSFENC
+141 LKQSFENC

-169 QNVTYEKKEEK
+169 QDVKYEKKEEK

-201 YNVTLNHLTFDLVW
+201 YNVTLNKLTFDLVW

-221 LAFLVSPWKK
+221 LAFLVSPFGKK
-231 NGISSKAANKLERLR
+231 GTSQDSNKKLERLR
-246 AYLKWAAG
+246 SYLKWAAG
-254 KNNQKQIYDFQFYVV
+254 KNNQKQIYDFHFYVV

-287 IPLDSYGYVENNKFY
+287 IPLESYGYVEKDKFY

-326 NVPEFGKLSKSEETN
+326 NVPEFGKLSKSEEIS

-402 SQFLKQ
+402 SQFLKH
-408 INFKIVKTDI
+408 INFKIVKTDV
-418 KGRSIPYILT
+418 KGRSIPYILS
-428 AKSDIKN
+428 AKRDIKN

-446 QTAFLTLFAQ
+446 QAAFLTLFAQ

-521 SESDADKCRN
+521 SESDSDKCRN

-538 ESKITAKLD
+538 ESKITATLD
-547 GSSYFVTSDNGI
+547 GTSYFVTNDNGI
-559 YKKEEMGALFEDL
+559 YKKVKIGAFFEDL

-586 SNVTV
+586 SNVKV

-639 ASVVKESVSF
+639 VSVVKESVSF

>member
-80 DRTENLAAE
+80 DRTENLATE
-89 FVKEATSDGKK
+89 FVKDATSDGKK

-110 YCVTQYMS
+110 YCVAQYMS
-118 ELVKSSLDHSVIISD
+118 ELVKSSLEHSVIISD

-141 LNQSFENC
+141 LKQSFENC

-221 LAFLVSPWKK
+221 LAFLVSPFGKK
-231 NGISSKAANKLERLR
+231 GTSQDSDKKLERLR
-246 AYLKWAAG
+246 SYLKWAAG
-254 KNNQKQIYDFQFYVV
+254 KNNQKQIYDFHFYVV

-287 IPLDSYGYVENNKFY
+287 IPLESYGYVEKDKFY
-302 GGGERRL
+302 GGGKRRL

-326 NVPEFGKLSKSEETN
+326 NVPEFGKLSKSEEIS

-402 SQFLKQ
+402 SQFLKH
-408 INFKIVKTDI
+408 INFKIVKTDV
-418 KGRSIPYILT
+418 KGRSIPYILS
-428 AKSDIKN
+428 AKRDIKN

-446 QTAFLTLFAQ
+446 QAAFLTLFAQ

-462 WTLNQKEVLCCNQDF
+462 WTLNQKEVLCCNQNF